1 LGEQYKWH
9 YHLLPSAK
17 VFAFTSSSEGFPNVI
32 GEAMSYGLPVIAYD
46 CTAGPS
52 DLINDEETGFLIEE
66 RDQMAYVEKLK
77 TLMQDTA
84 LRNKQSGAALEKI
97 KDFDAEKIA
106 QQFFT
111 FITQ

>member
-1 LGEQYKWH
+1 
-9 YHLLPSAK
+9 
-17 VFAFTSSSEGFPNVI
+17 
-32 GEAMSYGLPVIAYD
+32 
-46 CTAGPS
+46 
-52 DLINDEETGFLIEE
+52 
-66 RDQMAYVEKLK
+66 
-77 TLMQDTA
+77 MQDTD